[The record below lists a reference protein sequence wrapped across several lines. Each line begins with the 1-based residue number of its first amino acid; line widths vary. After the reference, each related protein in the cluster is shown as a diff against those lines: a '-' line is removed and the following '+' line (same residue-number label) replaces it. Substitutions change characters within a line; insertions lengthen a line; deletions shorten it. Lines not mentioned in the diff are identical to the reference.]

1 MTKYTTRVW
10 FIHRLLLSIASKLI
24 RKLEIDT
31 KDPDT
36 VDYKK
41 VLKYVVKQTASDKAI
56 QQITL
61 HRTHHSSRLR
71 Q

>member
-1 MTKYTTRVW
+1 M
-10 FIHRLLLSIASKLI
+10 ASKLI

-31 KDPDT
+31 EDLDT

-56 QQITL
+56 
-61 HRTHHSSRLR
+61 
-71 Q
+71 